1 VDRFPTDRTLLMTA
15 LRCLLVSLRKFF
27 VDDQTILTY
36 AEYLASRTDDNPAL
50 FLSERKQ
57 RMSIR
62 AMQYTLAAWCKR
74 LGLPHINV
82 HRLRHSYATLANAQI
97 NSMVLK
103 ELMGHSSFSTTQRYF
118 KLSDTTL
125 ARGYHSAM
133 EYLRQ

>member
-1 VDRFPTDRTLLMTA
+1 MTA

-82 HRLRHSYATLANAQI
+82 HRLRHSYATTLANAQI